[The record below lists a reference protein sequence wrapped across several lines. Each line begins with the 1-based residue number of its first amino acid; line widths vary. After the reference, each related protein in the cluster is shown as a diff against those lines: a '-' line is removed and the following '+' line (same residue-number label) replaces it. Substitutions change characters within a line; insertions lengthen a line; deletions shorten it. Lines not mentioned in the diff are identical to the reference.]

1 MLMRAGSPEKD
12 VGIKLTD
19 TSWRLSTA
27 RGMAIAADR
36 KKKRWRR
43 IFFNALLF
51 NYYSSAG
58 VTLYLF

>member
-1 MLMRAGSPEKD
+1 MLMRVGSPEKD

-27 RGMAIAADR
+27 SGMAMAAER
-36 KKKRWRR
+36 KKKRWRKN
-43 IFFNALLF
+43 FFNALPF